1 MAARAGREET
11 GSVTTDA
18 RLQRLLDA
26 VLSFADDLELTS
38 VLERIVVAACTLVDA
53 RYGALGVL
61 DVDGPGLS
69 AFVHH
74 GVDDATA
81 REVGHLPEG
90 HGVLGVLIEDP
101 VPLRLDDLAD
111 HERSYGFPAGHPAM
125 HTFLGTPIRVRDE
138 VFGNLYL
145 TEKRGGGGFTAHDE
159 ELIVGLAA
167 VAGAAIQNAR
177 LYDEARRRDRWR
189 DAVLEVAGTVLAG
202 GSAPIVRERV
212 ASLGLELVEGDG
224 ACVIEPHDGGL
235 WVLASSGR
243 RGPPIGFLAAG
254 FDRTWAE
261 LDAAMPIRVDAGLLF
276 AGPSLWVPIRDGERT
291 VAALGVGRAGT
302 FVAREEAL
310 LATFAAQVSLAWT
323 HERAQTDLQRLRVVE
338 DRERIG
344 RDLHDT
350 VIQRL
355 FATGLSLQGSVRR
368 SEGQPEVVARLERA
382 VDDIDEIIKE
392 IRATIFALQ
401 STSGSPRGVRSGIMD
416 VIDEVTPALSR
427 SPRVRFDGPIDAVVD
442 DDVLDQL
449 LPMLREALTNV
460 AKHAEAVDV
469 EVELTVDQTGL
480 LLRVRDDG
488 RGIDPDAP
496 RGFGLANL
504 AERAAAVGGQLTI
517 GSGRDGRGTA
527 LVLRI
532 PEDRRVVADQ

>member
-1 MAARAGREET
+1 V
-11 GSVTTDA
+11 STDA
-18 RLQRLLDA
+18 RLQRLLEA

-61 DVDGPGLS
+61 DADREGLA

-74 GVDDATA
+74 GIDDATA
-81 REVGHLPEG
+81 RSIGQLPEG

-101 VPLRLDDLAD
+101 VPLRLDDLAS

-125 HTFLGTPIRVRDE
+125 HTFLGTPIRIRDE

-159 ELIVGLAA
+159 ELLVGLAS

-177 LYDEARRRDRWR
+177 LYDESRRRDRWR
-189 DAVLEVAGTVLAG
+189 DAVLEVAGTALSG
-202 GSAPIVRERV
+202 GSAALVRERV
-212 ASLGLELVEGDG
+212 AALGLELVDG
-224 ACVIEPHDGGL
+224 EAACVIEPHDGGL

-243 RGPPIGFLAAG
+243 HGPPIGFLAAG
-254 FDRTWAE
+254 FDRSWSE
-261 LDAAMPIRVDAGLLF
+261 LVAAAPLRVEGGLLF
-276 AGPSLWVPIRDGERT
+276 DGASVWVPIRDGERT
-291 VAALGVGRAGT
+291 VAALGVGRQAL
-302 FVAREEAL
+302 FVPREEAL

-355 FATGLSLQGSVRR
+355 FATGLSLQASVRR
-368 SEGQPEVVARLERA
+368 CDGQPEVVARLERA

-401 STSGSPRGVRSGIMD
+401 AAGGTARGVRSGVMD
-416 VIDEVTPALSR
+416 VIDEVAPALVR

-442 DDVLDQL
+442 DAVLDHL

-460 AKHAEAVDV
+460 AKHADAVDV
-469 EVELTVDQTGL
+469 EVELAVDQAGL
-480 LLRVRDDG
+480 QLRVSDDG
-488 RGIDPDAP
+488 RGIAPDAS
-496 RGFGLANL
+496 RGFGLDNL
-504 AERAAAVGGQLTI
+504 AERAAALGGALTI
-517 GSGRDGRGTA
+517 TSGRDGRGTS

>member
-1 MAARAGREET
+1 VR
-11 GSVTTDA
+11 TDA

-61 DVDGPGLS
+61 DADREGLA

-74 GVDDATA
+74 GIDGAAAETIG
-81 REVGHLPEG
+81 RLPEG

-101 VPLRLDDLAD
+101 VPLRLDDLAT
-111 HERSYGFPAGHPAM
+111 HERSYGFPPGHPAM
-125 HTFLGTPIRVRDE
+125 RTFLGTPIRVRDE

-189 DAVLEVAGTVLAG
+189 DAVLEVAGTVLTG
-202 GSAPIVRERV
+202 GSSALVRERV
-212 ASLGLELVEGDG
+212 AALGLELVDGDG
-224 ACVIEPHDGGL
+224 ACVVEPHEGGL
-235 WVLASSGR
+235 WVLASGGR
-243 RGPPIGFLAAG
+243 QGPPVGFLAAG
-254 FDRTWAE
+254 VDWSE
-261 LDAAMPIRVDAGLLF
+261 LVAAAPCRVDDGVVF
-276 AGPSLWVPIRDGERT
+276 DGPSLWVPIRDGERT
-291 VAALGVGRAGT
+291 VAALGVGRPAP

-368 SEGQPEVVARLERA
+368 ADGHPEVVVRLERA

-401 STSGSPRGVRSGIMD
+401 AASGSTRGVRSSVMD
-416 VIDEVTPALSR
+416 VIEEVTPALAR
-427 SPRVRFDGPIDAVVD
+427 TPRVRFDGPIDTIVD
-442 DDVLDQL
+442 DDVLEQL

-460 AKHAEAVDV
+460 AKHADAKDV
-469 EVELTVDQTGL
+469 EVELSVDQAGL
-480 LLRVRDDG
+480 QLRVRDDG
-488 RGIDPDAP
+488 RGIDPAAP

-504 AERAAAVGGQLTI
+504 ADRAAALGGAVTI
-517 GSGRDGRGTA
+517 SSGRDGRGTA
-527 LVLRI
+527 LVLRL
-532 PEDRRVVADQ
+532 PEDRGVVADQ

>member
-1 MAARAGREET
+1 V
-11 GSVTTDA
+11 STDA

-61 DVDGPGLS
+61 DADREGLA

-74 GVDDATA
+74 GIGEDDAQ
-81 REVGHLPEG
+81 RIGRLPEG
-90 HGVLGVLIEDP
+90 HGVLGVLIEEP
-101 VPLRLDDLAD
+101 VPLRLDDLAA

-125 HTFLGTPIRVRDE
+125 HTFLGTPIRVRNE

-145 TEKRGGGGFTAHDE
+145 TEKRGGGGFTSHDE
-159 ELIVGLAA
+159 ELLVGLAA

-177 LYDEARRRDRWR
+177 LYDESRRRDRWR
-189 DAVLEVAGTVLAG
+189 DAVLEVAGTVLSG
-202 GSAPIVRERV
+202 GSAAVVRERV
-212 ASLGLELVEGDG
+212 VTLALGLVDGDA
-224 ACVIEPHDGGL
+224 ACVIEPHEGGL

-243 RGPPIGFLAAG
+243 PAPPIGFLAAG
-254 FDRTWAE
+254 FDRSWAE
-261 LDAAMPIRVDAGLLF
+261 LVAAAPLRVTGGLLF
-276 AGPSLWVPIRDGERT
+276 DGASLWVSIRDGERT
-291 VAALGVGRAGT
+291 VAALGVGRET
-302 FVAREEAL
+302 PFVPREEAL
-310 LATFAAQVSLAWT
+310 LAAFAAQVSLAWT

-355 FATGLSLQGSVRR
+355 FATGLSLQGAVRR
-368 SEGQPEVVARLERA
+368 SEGQPDLVARLERA
-382 VDDIDEIIKE
+382 VDDVDEIIKE

-401 STSGSPRGVRSGIMD
+401 SASGTTRGVRSGVMD
-416 VIDEVTPALSR
+416 VIEEVAPTLRR
-427 SPRVRFDGPIDAVVD
+427 SPRVRFDGPIDAIVD
-442 DDVLDQL
+442 DDVLEQL

-460 AKHAEAVDV
+460 AKHAEARDV
-469 EVELTVDQTGL
+469 EVELSVDQAGM

-504 AERAAAVGGQLTI
+504 TERAAGLGGTLTI
-517 GSGRDGRGTA
+517 SSGRDGRGTS

-532 PEDRRVVADQ
+532 PDDRRVVADQ

>member
-1 MAARAGREET
+1 V
-11 GSVTTDA
+11 STDA

-26 VLSFADDLELTS
+26 VLSIADDLDLTS

-61 DVDGPGLS
+61 DADREGLA

-74 GVDDATA
+74 GIDGPAA
-81 REVGHLPEG
+81 KAIGRLPEG

-101 VPLRLDDLAD
+101 VPLRLDDLGS
-111 HERSYGFPAGHPAM
+111 HEGSYGFPAGHPEM
-125 HTFLGTPIRVRDE
+125 RTFLGTPIRVRDE

-145 TEKRGGGGFTAHDE
+145 TEKRDGGGFTAHDE

-189 DAVLEVAGTVLAG
+189 DAVLEVAGTVMAG
-202 GSAPIVRERV
+202 GSAALVRERV
-212 ASLGLELVEGDG
+212 AALGLVLAEGEG
-224 ACVIEPHDGGL
+224 ACVVEPHDGGV

-243 RGPPIGFLAAG
+243 DGPPIGFLTAG
-254 FDRTWAE
+254 FDRSWSE
-261 LDAAMPIRVDAGLLF
+261 LVATAPLRVDAGLLF
-276 AGPSLWVPIRDGERT
+276 EGPSVWVPIRDGERT
-291 VAALGVGRAGT
+291 VAALGVGRGT
-302 FVAREEAL
+302 SFVPREEAL

-355 FATGLSLQGSVRR
+355 FATGLSLQASVRR
-368 SEGQPEVVARLERA
+368 CEQQPEVATRLERA

-401 STSGSPRGVRSGIMD
+401 AASGPTRGVRSGVMD
-416 VIDEVTPALSR
+416 VIEEVGPALQR
-427 SPRVRFDGPIDAVVD
+427 SPRVRFDGPIDAIVD
-442 DDVLDQL
+442 DDVLEHL

-460 AKHAEAVDV
+460 AKHADALDV
-469 EVELTVDQTGL
+469 EVELTVDRGGL
-480 LLRVRDDG
+480 LLRIRDDG

-504 AERAAAVGGQLTI
+504 AERAAALGGALTI
-517 GSGRDGRGTA
+517 ASGRDGRGTS

-532 PEDRRVVADQ
+532 PDDRRVVADQ

>member
-1 MAARAGREET
+1 
-11 GSVTTDA
+11 VDTDA

-38 VLERIVVAACTLVDA
+38 VLERIVLAACSLVDA

-61 DVDGPGLS
+61 DADREGLA

-74 GVDDATA
+74 GIDAATA
-81 REVGHLPEG
+81 ETIGHLPQG

-101 VPLRLDDLAD
+101 VPLRLDDLAE
-111 HERSYGFPAGHPAM
+111 HERSYGFPAGHPPM

-159 ELIVGLAA
+159 ELLVGLAA

-177 LYDEARRRDRWR
+177 LYDESRRRDRWR
-189 DAVLEVAGTVLAG
+189 DAVLEVAGTVLSG
-202 GSAPIVRERV
+202 GSATLVRERV
-212 ASLGLELVEGDG
+212 ASLGLALVDGDA
-224 ACVIEPHDGGL
+224 ACVIEPHEGGL

-243 RGPPIGFLAAG
+243 QGPPIGFVAAG
-254 FDRTWAE
+254 FDRSWSE
-261 LDAAMPIRVDAGLLF
+261 LVAAAPLRVDAGLLF
-276 AGPSLWVPIRDGERT
+276 DGPSLWVPIRDGERT
-291 VAALGVGRAGT
+291 VAALGVGRPTA
-302 FVAREEAL
+302 FVPREEAL
-310 LATFAAQVSLAWT
+310 LATFGAQVSLAWT

-355 FATGLSLQGSVRR
+355 FATGLSLQASVRR
-368 SEGQPEVVARLERA
+368 CDGQPEVITRLERA

-401 STSGSPRGVRSGIMD
+401 SAGGPTRGVRSGVMD
-416 VIDEVTPALSR
+416 VIEEVAPALAR

-442 DDVLDQL
+442 DVVLEQL

-460 AKHAEAVDV
+460 AKHADALDV
-469 EVELTVDQTGL
+469 EVELSVDQAGL
-480 LLRVRDDG
+480 VLHVRDDG
-488 RGIDPDAP
+488 RGIDPRAP
-496 RGFGLANL
+496 RGFGLVNL
-504 AERAAAVGGQLTI
+504 TERAAALGGALTI
-517 GSGRDGRGTA
+517 SSGRDGRGTS
-527 LVLRI
+527 LVLRV
-532 PEDRRVVADQ
+532 PDDRRVVADQ

>member
-1 MAARAGREET
+1 M
-11 GSVTTDA
+11 STDA

-26 VLSFADDLELTS
+26 VLSFADDLDLAS

-61 DVDGPGLS
+61 DADREGLA

-74 GVDDATA
+74 GSDGATA
-81 REVGHLPEG
+81 EAIGRLPEG

-101 VPLRLDDLAD
+101 VPLRLDDLGA
-111 HERSYGFPAGHPAM
+111 HGGSYGFPPGHPEM
-125 HTFLGTPIRVRDE
+125 RTFLGTPIRVRDE

-145 TEKRGGGGFTAHDE
+145 TEKRGGGFTAHDE

-189 DAVLEVAGTVLAG
+189 DAVLEVAGTALSG
-202 GSAPIVRERV
+202 GSAALVRERV
-212 ASLGLELVEGDG
+212 AALGLALAEGDA
-224 ACVIEPHDGGL
+224 ACVIEPHEGGL

-243 RGPPIGFLAAG
+243 QGPPIGFVAAG
-254 FDRTWAE
+254 FDRSWSE
-261 LDAAMPIRVDAGLLF
+261 LVAAAPLRVEAGLLF
-276 AGPSLWVPIRDGERT
+276 DGPSVWVPIRDGERT
-291 VAALGVGRAGT
+291 VAALGVGRGT
-302 FVAREEAL
+302 PFVPREEAL

-355 FATGLSLQGSVRR
+355 FATGLSLQGSMRR
-368 SEGQPEVVARLERA
+368 CEGQPEVVSRLERA

-401 STSGSPRGVRSGIMD
+401 AASGTTRGVRSGVMD
-416 VIDEVTPALSR
+416 VIEEVAPTLAR
-427 SPRVRFDGPIDAVVD
+427 SPRVRFDGPIDAIVD
-442 DDVLDQL
+442 DDVLEQL
-449 LPMLREALTNV
+449 LPVLREALTNV
-460 AKHAEAVDV
+460 AKHAHALDV
-469 EVELTVDQTGL
+469 EVELTVDQAGL
-480 LLRVRDDG
+480 QLRVRDDG

-504 AERAAAVGGQLTI
+504 TERAAALGGALTI
-517 GSGRDGRGTA
+517 TSGRDGRGTS
-527 LVLRI
+527 LVLWV
-532 PEDRRVVADQ
+532 PDDRRVVADQ